1 MKRLLLLVLTLAFA
15 AGCKLVERL
24 PRFQEPPVA
33 QTTASQYHLEGWD
46 WKGVSRVLVLPLRN
60 ESAYTRSG
68 EEMQAALTSELQRLG
83 RFEVVAAT
91 PEHLQRLST
100 GVHQN
105 GVFDETVLWDIAKE
119 TRADV
124 VIHGTI
130 THYSPYPRPRIGV
143 VIQAVSPAQGKVVAS
158 VDGLWDTTDAALAEK
173 IRMYYRQ
180 QTRPLPPR
188 IRNSTIAKDDSFATE
203 LSLDS
208 PALFQRY
215 ICHQVS
221 RTLIGEP
228 DAILQTGGRFKL
240 GAGLKTAP
248 CDGCE
253 PTAPTR

>member
-1 MKRLLLLVLTLAFA
+1 
-15 AGCKLVERL
+15 
-24 PRFQEPPVA
+24 
-33 QTTASQYHLEGWD
+33 
-46 WKGVSRVLVLPLRN
+46 
-60 ESAYTRSG
+60 
-68 EEMQAALTSELQRLG
+68 
-83 RFEVVAAT
+83 
-91 PEHLQRLST
+91 
-100 GVHQN
+100 
-105 GVFDETVLWDIAKE
+105 
-119 TRADV
+119 
-124 VIHGTI
+124 
-130 THYSPYPRPRIGV
+130 
-143 VIQAVSPAQGKVVAS
+143 
-158 VDGLWDTTDAALAEK
+158 
-173 IRMYYRQ
+173 MYYRQ

-188 IRNSTIAKDDSFATE
+188 IRNSTLAKDDSFATE